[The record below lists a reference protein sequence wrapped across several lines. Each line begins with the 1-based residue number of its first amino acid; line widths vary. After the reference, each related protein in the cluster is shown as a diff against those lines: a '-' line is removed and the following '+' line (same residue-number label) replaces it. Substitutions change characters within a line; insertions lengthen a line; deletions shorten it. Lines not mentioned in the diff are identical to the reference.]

1 MGFISAQYTQPI
13 ASNTRQK
20 YLYFASN
27 GSFAHKKHYVRDNTT
42 PTSPTVKT
50 SPPQTCLHYLLS
62 PLQRLVTAIWRQ
74 ICRAVAPWVETEQ
87 RFNKRVG
94 PNINNE
100 SILKGYVPDIG
111 LVRERGNKGLQIP
124 LNYRQN
130 SAEAR
135 FRMEQAMNNGSY
147 NNPQAYKQAMQE
159 AHDIS
164 YRGYSGNNYYYEKNG
179 QLLKIN
185 GGKIRGPGVL
195 KNYYP
200 LEADRVVVVG
210 RDYNAT
216 YIGAQRRGYKN
227 QLDLEGIPNDA
238 QPVNVEDVHFYPDG
252 KYMDLYF
259 KRMQQTGK
267 EVLTLIQSGAPHQ
280 PIVAKIAKHY
290 QYAANARPFEQINNS
305 LFMNEVNLM
314 LRRAGLHEI
323 PHGILD
329 HAAQRLQPQAFQ
341 QYFINYV
348 EQFNPGLR
356 DSKVA
361 A

>member
-1 MGFISAQYTQPI
+1 MEFIFTQSI

-20 YLYFASN
+20 YIYFTSN
-27 GSFAHKKHYVRDNTT
+27 GSFAHEKHYVRDNTT
-42 PTSPTVKT
+42 PIPPTVKT

-62 PLQRLVTAIWRQ
+62 PLQQLITNIWSQ
-74 ICRAVAPWVETEQ
+74 ISGTFHYWLGTTEK
-87 RFNKRVG
+87 RFSSRVG

-111 LVRERGNKGLQIP
+111 LVREKGNKGLQIP
-124 LNYRQN
+124 LKYRQN

-135 FRMEQAMNNGSY
+135 FRMEQAMNDGSY
-147 NNPQAYKQAMQE
+147 NSLQSYKKAMQE

-164 YRGYSGNNYYYEKNG
+164 YRGCSGNNYYYEKRG

-185 GGKIRGPGVL
+185 GGKVRGTGVL
-195 KNYYP
+195 KSYYP
-200 LEADRVVVVG
+200 LEADRIVAVG

-216 YIGAQRRGYKN
+216 YIGAGRQGYRN
-227 QLDLEGIPNDA
+227 QIELEGIPNDA
-238 QPVNVEDVHFYPDG
+238 QPGNAEKVHFYPDG

-259 KRMQQTGK
+259 KRMQETGK
-267 EVLTLIQSGAPHQ
+267 EVLNLIKSGAPHQ
-280 PIVAKIAKHY
+280 HIVTNIAKHY
-290 QYAANARPFEQINNS
+290 QCAANARPFEQINNS

-329 HAAQRLQPQAFQ
+329 HAAQRLQPQTFQ

-348 EQFNPGLR
+348 ELFNPSLR
-356 DSKVA
+356 YSKA
-361 A
+361 AA